1 MYRKNLL
8 ISLFIVSLIFAGS
21 IAVSAQTFIVR
32 GTVQVR
38 RADGT
43 TVPLPEAVIDVY
55 RTDMNSKGPTAKANK
70 KGEFS
75 IAGMFF
81 GGTYMLAA
89 SGAGAAPKII
99 SGVKGSQQIPYD
111 FVLESG
117 DGKRMT
123 QDEAF
128 TMFKG
133 GEVAGP
139 ASGGGGGEVKESAE
153 QKKARED
160 YEKKKAE
167 VDARNS
173 KVQNAD
179 KIITA
184 AQKDG
189 IEALKAKNY
198 DLAISKFDEGIQAD
212 PDYIEAVAIFRNLK
226 SEAFRSRGFE
236 KHVKW
241 VSSHEDALRAG
252 AKEDI
257 HNAFETAK
265 SNLEAILKAPTS
277 TDPKEADNMTKN
289 KYNALANMS
298 AALYM
303 MAVNE
308 IDIGKGEDVKTVYP
322 QFLAV
327 ETDPIKK
334 EIEQREFADALRKS
348 NECEAAAAE
357 YQKLLDVKAD
367 NVDALAG
374 KGLCMINNGYVSGK
388 KEQLQEGLNILQ
400 RFVDL
405 APEDHKLKASAKLT
419 IEGLKQEEQLTPQ
432 KTPKTTPKK
441 KP

>member
-1 MYRKNLL
+1 MYRKSLL
-8 ISLFIVSLIFAGS
+8 TSVFIVSLILAGG

-38 RADGT
+38 QADGT
-43 TVPLPEAVIDVY
+43 TVPVPEAVIDTY

-70 KGEFS
+70 KGEYS
-75 IAGMFF
+75 VAGMFY

-99 SGVKGSQQIPYD
+99 SDVKGSNQIQYD
-111 FVLESG
+111 FVLEAG
-117 DGKRMT
+117 DGRRMT
-123 QDEAF
+123 QEEAF

-133 GEVAGP
+133 GKVAGP
-139 ASGGGGGEVKESAE
+139 TGGGEVKETAE
-153 QKKARED
+153 QKKARDD

-173 KVQNAD
+173 RVQNAD

-198 DLAISKFDEGIQAD
+198 DLAITKFDEGIQAD
-212 PDYIEAVAIFRNLK
+212 PEYIEAVAIFRNLK

-241 VSSHEDALRAG
+241 VSSHEDTLKAG

-257 HNAFETAK
+257 HNAYDTAK
-265 SNLEAILKAPTS
+265 TNLDAILKAPAS
-277 TDPKEADNMTKN
+277 TDPKEADNMLKN

-303 MAVNE
+303 MSVNE
-308 IDIGKGEDVKTVYP
+308 IDMGKGEDIKTFYP
-322 QFLAV
+322 QFLAA

-348 NECEAAAAE
+348 GECEAAVAE

-374 KGLCMINNGYVSGK
+374 KGLCLVNIGAISDNK
-388 KEQLQEGLNILQ
+388 DTLQDGLNTLQ
-400 RFVDL
+400 HFVDV
-405 APEDHKLKASAKLT
+405 APDTHKLKTDAKAT
-419 IEGLKQEEQLTPQ
+419 IEYLKTEQKLAPQ
-432 KTPKTTPKK
+432 KLPKTTPKK

>member
-8 ISLFIVSLIFAGS
+8 TSLFIVSLIFAGS

-38 RADGT
+38 QADGT
-43 TVPLPEAVIDVY
+43 LVPVPEAVIDTY
-55 RTDMNSKGPTAKANK
+55 RTDLSAKGPTAKANK
-70 KGEFS
+70 KGEYS

-81 GGTYMLAA
+81 GGTYMLSA

-123 QDEAF
+123 QEEAF
-128 TMFKG
+128 TMLKG
-133 GEVAGP
+133 GTVAGP
-139 ASGGGGGEVKESAE
+139 AGGGEVKESAE

-173 KVQNAD
+173 RVQNAD

-257 HNAFETAK
+257 HNAFDTAK
-265 SNLEAILKAPTS
+265 TNLEAILKAPAS

-289 KYNALANMS
+289 KYNALANLS

-303 MAVNE
+303 MSVNE
-308 IDIGKGEDVKTVYP
+308 IDMGKGEDIKTFYP
-322 QFLAV
+322 QFLAA

-348 NECEAAAAE
+348 GECESAVAE
-357 YQKLLDVKAD
+357 YQKLLDVKVD

-374 KGLCMINNGYVSGK
+374 KGLCLVNIGAISDNK
-388 KEQLQEGLNILQ
+388 DTLQDGLNTLQ
-400 RFVDL
+400 RFVDV
-405 APEDHKLKASAKLT
+405 APDTHKLKKDAKDT
-419 IEGLKQEEQLTPQ
+419 IEYLKTEQKLAPQ
-432 KTPKTTPKK
+432 KLPKPTPKK